1 METPQE
7 HVGDQRDTLNEIL
20 VQIRNQKRELTA
32 IFDTKLEEI
41 QENFGSEVKRI
52 KKEALEAEPWKKQ
65 GNKIQFNFNTG
76 VLDNISQAKWGLE
89 NNKLDYVKEVLSEAE
104 DNLKQRNKYIRI
116 ADTSEGGWETVKQY
130 TINPIASGSE
140 DEKRIFRADA
150 RAMRKKKAAQR
161 ASKAKKSRSYN
172 DNGSGSSSFYSGAQE
187 QKNRPEMQDGRPFQT
202 NIGRRWGTC
211 FACGSYDHFRKDCP
225 STKSATSTQTQP
237 KQ

>member
-1 METPQE
+1 M
-7 HVGDQRDTLNEIL
+7 
-20 VQIRNQKRELTA
+20 
-32 IFDTKLEEI
+32 
-41 QENFGSEVKRI
+41 
-52 KKEALEAEPWKKQ
+52 
-65 GNKIQFNFNTG
+65 
-76 VLDNISQAKWGLE
+76 LDNITQAKFGLE

-104 DNLKQRNKYIRI
+104 DNLKQRNNKYIRI
-116 ADTSEGGWETVKQY
+116 AGTSEGGWETVKQY

-172 DNGSGSSSFYSGAQE
+172 DNGSCSSSFYSGAQE

-202 NIGRRWGTC
+202 NSGRKWGTC
-211 FACGSYDHFRKDCP
+211 FACGSYDHFGKDCP